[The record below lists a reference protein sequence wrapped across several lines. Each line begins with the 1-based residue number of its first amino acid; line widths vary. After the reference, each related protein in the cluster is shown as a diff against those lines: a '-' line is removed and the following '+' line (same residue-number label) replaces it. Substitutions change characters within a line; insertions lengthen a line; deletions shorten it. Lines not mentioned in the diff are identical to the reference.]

1 MTLATT
7 MTDIRNETLLSR
19 IRASLRAGR
28 ARRAAY
34 NRTHAELSALSNAEL
49 ADIGISR
56 GMINEIAREAGRMAV

>member
-19 IRASLRAGR
+19 IRASLRASA

-34 NRTHAELSALSNAEL
+34 RRTHAELSSLTDLEL
-49 ADIGISR
+49 ADIGVTR
-56 GMINEIAREAGRMAV
+56 GMIPQIADEAARLAV